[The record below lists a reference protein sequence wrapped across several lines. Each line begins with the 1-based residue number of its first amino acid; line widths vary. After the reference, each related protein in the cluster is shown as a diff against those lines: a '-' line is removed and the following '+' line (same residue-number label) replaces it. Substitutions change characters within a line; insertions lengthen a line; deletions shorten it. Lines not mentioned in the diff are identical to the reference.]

1 MERVKQWFLLQ
12 MRKQERIFFI
22 NLKINRMIG
31 NLKKKKKL
39 LFYSVCIACHLF
51 KVKF

>member
-31 NLKKKKKL
+31 NLKKKKIII
-39 LFYSVCIACHLF
+39 LFRMYCLSFI
-51 KVKF
+51 

>member
-12 MRKQERIFFI
+12 MSKHERIFFI

-31 NLKKKKKL
+31 NLKKKNYYFIPYVL
-39 LFYSVCIACHLF
+39 LVIYL
-51 KVKF
+51 K